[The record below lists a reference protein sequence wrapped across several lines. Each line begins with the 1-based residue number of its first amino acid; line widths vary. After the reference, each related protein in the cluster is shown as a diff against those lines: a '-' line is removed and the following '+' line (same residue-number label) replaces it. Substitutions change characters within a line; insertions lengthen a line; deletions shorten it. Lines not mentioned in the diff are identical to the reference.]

1 MTQARIPLLD
11 VDSDF
16 NEQQTR
22 VVNAILGRRG
32 GRIPG
37 PFRMTLHCPEI
48 TEAMHPLGETLRLK
62 TTFPLR
68 LSELAI
74 IITARAWDCDYVF
87 QAHAKIA
94 IDNGLSHEIAAS
106 IARGERPSF
115 LNEDEEAL
123 YDYCSELFQQHD
135 ISDATYARAQKL
147 FATEKLVELTLLTG
161 YYGMVSMTLLAHRMP
176 LPAGVQPPL
185 AKRRESPR

>member
-11 VDSDF
+11 VGSEFTAD
-16 NEQQTR
+16 QQR
-22 VVNAILGRRG
+22 VVDGLLGRRG
-32 GRIPG
+32 GRVPG
-37 PFRMTLHCPEI
+37 PFKFTLHCPEI

-74 IITARAWDCDYVF
+74 IVTARAWDCDYVF

-94 IDNGLSHEIAAS
+94 VENGLAPAIAET
-106 IARGERPSF
+106 IARGELPAF
-115 LNEDEEAL
+115 TNDDEKAV
-123 YDYCSELFQQHD
+123 YDYCSELFERHEVT
-135 ISDATYARAQKL
+135 DATYERARAL
-147 FATEKLVELTLLTG
+147 FGDAKLVELTLLSG

-176 LPAGVQPPL
+176 LPKGVEPPL
-185 AKRRESPR
+185 AKRKA